1 MKIDDPNVSA
11 PSNIGCRPQ
20 VQGRDTRRRDRGVRV
35 GLDAAHHRPG
45 QPVAVGPGREMR
57 SAQHWRS
64 GERERER
71 EKLLRSCIATSLYTR
86 FRIHGT
92 RFLGENSI

>member
-64 GERERER
+64 GERKR
-71 EKLLRSCIATSLYTR
+71 EKNCSARALPHLYTPDSGYMER
-86 FRIHGT
+86 VF
-92 RFLGENSI
+92 

>member
-64 GERERER
+64 GERERE
-71 EKLLRSCIATSLYTR
+71 TR